1 MTPSELQAENE
12 RLKAERDYC
21 QRYYHDVVVEAKR
34 LKAERD
40 AALRSVQVLMESSAD
55 NLRLAVT
62 RERERDALT
71 ITSEEAGDII
81 RALTVERDE
90 VRAQAARLAE
100 ALRKAGSCCRCGGKG
115 EATFSGCHPVV
126 VERPC
131 KSCKGDGL
139 RGETRDVLASTDA
152 LKWMREE
159 IVKELERL
167 VDESPTWV
175 SLRRRIAEL
184 RREET

>member
-1 MTPSELQAENE
+1 MTISELQAENE

-62 RERERDALT
+62 RERERDETRAERDALT

-90 VRAQAARLAE
+90 ALAQAARLAE
-100 ALRKAGSCCRCGGKG
+100 ALRPFVQSSWKANK
-115 EATFSGCHPVV
+115 EAN
-126 VERPC
+126 
-131 KSCKGDGL
+131 L
-139 RGETRDVLASTDA
+139 ALASTDA
-152 LKWMREE
+152 RKWLREE
-159 IVKELERL
+159 KAKELEAMRKDMRKRVWIPSEDDYQEL
-167 VDESPTWV
+167 KDGAVPCWWIDE
-175 SLRRRIAEL
+175 RIAEL
-184 RREET
+184 RRKD

>member
-34 LKAERD
+34 LKAECD
-40 AALRSVQVLMESSAD
+40 EALRSVQVLRESSAE

-62 RERERDALT
+62 REHERDEARAERDALT

-90 VRAQAARLAE
+90 ARAQAARLAE
-100 ALRKAGSCCRCGGKG
+100 ALTKDIR
-115 EATFSGCHPVV
+115 SGFIVRMDLPDYDEYVN
-126 VERPC
+126 PI
-131 KSCKGDGL
+131 
-139 RGETRDVLASTDA
+139 LASTDA
-152 LKWMREE
+152 RKWLREE
-159 IVKELERL
+159 KVKELEQIATHYDNRKFPNIPVRL
-167 VDESPTWV
+167 VQTYIRE
-175 SLRRRIAEL
+175 RIAEL

>member
-1 MTPSELQAENE
+1 MTISELQAENE

-71 ITSEEAGDII
+71 ITSEESRGLGADLVAFDGQRTDDV
-81 RALTVERDE
+81 TS
-90 VRAQAARLAE
+90 LAE
-100 ALRKAGSCCRCGGKG
+100 ALRRTRR
-115 EATFSGCHPVV
+115 EL
-126 VERPC
+126 PC
-131 KSCKGDGL
+131 KAIDEVVDEALS
-139 RGETRDVLASTDA
+139 STDA
-152 LKWMREE
+152 RQWLREQRAEELQALKTTDLRGTVE
-159 IVKELERL
+159 VYAKNGCPY
-167 VDESPTWV
+167 DEDVIYV
-175 SLRRRIAEL
+175 SAIDARIAEL